1 MSGFEPFVPSQEF
14 IDQKPFVIRGHHL
27 TYFITLLRDLPFGK
41 YSVQK
46 QANPAESAKSQRDFI
61 ESFRSGRAHTYI
73 EGTEGRTY
81 DLVQKWMEYGQDILG
96 SSKESAD
103 KYEERITETFERF
116 VSLPDDYPAEI
127 TEQIPDA
134 MCEACAVGEHCRSR
148 NFLSMMPEEDMNT
161 KDPEDLDEF
170 LKNIKLL
177 NLPEPVISY
186 EQAYF
191 SDAEPQRVR
200 RIKTTMGLVRKVLR
214 DGDLKLLT
222 DSVVQ

>member
-1 MSGFEPFVPSQEF
+1 MPYMSEFEPFVPSQEF

-27 TYFITLLRDLPFGK
+27 TYYIILLRDLPFGK
-41 YSVQK
+41 DSVIK
-46 QANPAESAKSQRDFI
+46 QSNPAESAKSQRDFI
-61 ESFRSGRAHTYI
+61 ESFRSGRAGCFI
-73 EGTEGRTY
+73 EGSEGTY

-191 SDAEPQRVR
+191 SDAEPQKVKRVR
-200 RIKTTMGLVRKVLR
+200 TTIGVVKRVLR
-214 DGDLKLLT
+214 EGNFSLWHFK
-222 DSVVQ
+222 